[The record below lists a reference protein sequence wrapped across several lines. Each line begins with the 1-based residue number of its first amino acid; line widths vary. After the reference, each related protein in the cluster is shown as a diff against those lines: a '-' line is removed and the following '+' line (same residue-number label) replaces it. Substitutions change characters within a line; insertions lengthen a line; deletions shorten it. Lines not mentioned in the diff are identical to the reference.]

1 MAHDASLSAKEV
13 QAGRQHSLWLN
24 TPTVGILTGMNE
36 NTFWI
41 LTALAGGRRH
51 GYAILRDVEELTAAK
66 VSLRVTTLYA
76 SLERLEREGLVL
88 RAGEEIVDGR
98 ARRYYELADGG
109 IEALTAETERLS
121 VRLGAAEKRLA
132 APRPAAIR
140 PAPATM
146 AWGFA
151 G

>member
-1 MAHDASLSAKEV
+1 
-13 QAGRQHSLWLN
+13 
-24 TPTVGILTGMNE
+24 MNE

-51 GYAILRDVEELTAAK
+51 GYAILRDVAELADGK

-76 SLERLEREGLVL
+76 SLERLEREGFVA

-98 ARRYYELADGG
+98 ARRYYELTDDG
-109 IEALTAETERLS
+109 IAALTLETERLA

-140 PAPATM
+140 PSPATM
-146 AWGFA
+146 VWGFA

>member
-1 MAHDASLSAKEV
+1 MLPD
-13 QAGRQHSLWLN
+13 GQHSLWAYI
-24 TPTVGILTGMNE
+24 PTLGILGRMNE

-51 GYAILRDVEELTAAK
+51 GYAILRDVDDLTGGT

-76 SLERLEREGLVL
+76 SLERLERDALVQ

-98 ARRYYELADGG
+98 ARRYYELTDDGVR
-109 IEALTAETERLS
+109 ALTLETERLS
-121 VRLGAAEKRLA
+121 LRLGAAEKRLA
-132 APRPAAIR
+132 APRPVPSRAPGR
-140 PAPATM
+140 PAAATLM
-146 AWGFA
+146 WGFA